1 MLPEAKSV
9 IIDITSIL
17 FRNQVTKEK
26 TFYQYIKNFSG
37 ILYENST
44 YVTLYHHIGWK
55 YNW

>member
-44 YVTLYHHIGWK
+44 YVTLYHHIG
-55 YNW
+55 